1 MENKF
6 KITEYKKEDALT
18 TIDRNIIWINSADNK
33 SSILLGV
40 YSFIL
45 GGSIFLFDTSI
56 IQQINDERLIWLR
69 LILALAGLTMSF
81 AILVIPVLLILA
93 ILTKTKEKQKKSNK
107 NITFFEDIA
116 SKSYDEFKATVK
128 NIDESEI
135 YDDLIS
141 HVYMTSKI
149 ASRKY
154 RLLKS
159 SYTLLALFFL
169 AAIIYSFIFTTYL
182 KL

>member
-93 ILTKTKEKQKKSNK
+93 ILTKTKEKQ
-107 NITFFEDIA
+107 
-116 SKSYDEFKATVK
+116 
-128 NIDESEI
+128 
-135 YDDLIS
+135 
-141 HVYMTSKI
+141 
-149 ASRKY
+149 
-154 RLLKS
+154 
-159 SYTLLALFFL
+159 
-169 AAIIYSFIFTTYL
+169 
-182 KL
+182 